1 MPRSNAELYRLNG
14 ERYGNERCSCAD
26 RLRSLRVVLHTQK
39 NDRPNGNARF
49 GYDIVPIMS
58 ANTYSTDTRFGTA
71 ESFRERVENICGRP
85 VLHTLAEVEPFGPK
99 KLLDLLVVAPCTGN
113 TLAKIANGVSDSAVS
128 LAVKAHLRNERPVL
142 IAVSSNDALSGNA
155 KNLGVLMNTRHIY
168 FVPFGQDD
176 AIKKPT
182 SLVAKTEMIPEA
194 VEAALKGEQI
204 QPLLV

>member
-1 MPRSNAELYRLNG
+1 METL
-14 ERYGNERCSCAD
+14 
-26 RLRSLRVVLHTQK
+26 
-39 NDRPNGNARF
+39 ARA

-71 ESFRERVENICGRP
+71 ESFRERVENIFGRP

-176 AIKKPT
+176 ALKKPT
-182 SLVAKTEMIPEA
+182 SLVAKVEMIPAA
-194 VEAALKGEQI
+194 VEAALKGKQI

>member
-1 MPRSNAELYRLNG
+1 MA
-14 ERYGNERCSCAD
+14 
-26 RLRSLRVVLHTQK
+26 
-39 NDRPNGNARF
+39 

-71 ESFRERVENICGRP
+71 ESFRERVENICSRP

-142 IAVSSNDALSGNA
+142 IAISSNDALSGNA
-155 KNLGVLMNTRHIY
+155 KNLGSLMNTRHIY

-182 SLVAKTEMIPEA
+182 SLVAKTEMIPAA

-204 QPLLV
+204 QPLLM